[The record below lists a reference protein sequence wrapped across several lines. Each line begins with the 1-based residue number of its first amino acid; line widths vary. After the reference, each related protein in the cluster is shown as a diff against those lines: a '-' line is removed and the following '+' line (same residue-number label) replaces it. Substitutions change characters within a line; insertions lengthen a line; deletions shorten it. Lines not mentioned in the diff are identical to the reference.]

1 MEPKRGFGVSGNIL
15 PIRPPCVR
23 REPSNAESGDML
35 PKRVTYIL
43 KMGPPTHPSLIQNEG
58 VEELP
63 LPLGV
68 AA

>member
-1 MEPKRGFGVSGNIL
+1 VERRLGFGISGNIL
-15 PIRPPCVR
+15 PIRLLCVR
-23 REPSNAESGDML
+23 REPSNAESGNML

-43 KMGPPTHPSLIQNEG
+43 RMNPPTHPSLIQNEG